1 MSKITERFFR
11 YISVNTQSDENSSE
25 HPSTS
30 RQFDLCRI
38 LADEMRE
45 MGLSNVRMDE
55 EHCYVYGEIPANVET
70 GRTLGFISHMDT
82 APGPSGDASK
92 ARIVEKYDG
101 GVIALNDTV
110 SLDPA
115 EFPHMKN
122 YVGQDLI
129 VTDGVSLLGADDKA
143 GVAEI
148 MTMAERLLSDPSI
161 PHGKIAIGLV
171 EGSAPIIAAEWIETF
186 LKEHKN
192 VQFTVVDGNS
202 DELIQKLRS
211 GLIDLAII
219 TSPCDNTLLS
229 SFKVGQEQMTAFMSK
244 DNPLAS
250 LPGSTIDL
258 AMLKDKAL
266 IVPSRES
273 MVSMIYRWFKEIHIE
288 PKIVCKMDN
297 YLDVAAL
304 AGRNVGISLFP
315 KTSYILNQQI
325 IAKEI
330 VNPERY
336 VEYLFVWLKNKPLS
350 LLNEAFINHVKS
362 FVKA

>member
-1 MSKITERFFR
+1 MDIRTLSYFVTIAEELNITKAAEKLCMS
-11 YISVNTQSDENSSE
+11 Q
-25 HPSTS
+25 PP
-30 RQFDLCRI
+30 
-38 LADEMRE
+38 
-45 MGLSNVRMDE
+45 LSNQMKSLEEELDTTLFIRGKRHLQLTESGKLLYRHAKEILSLVDKTSEEVR
-55 EHCYVYGEIPANVET
+55 A
-70 GRTLGFISHMDT
+70 
-82 APGPSGDASK
+82 
-92 ARIVEKYDG
+92 
-101 GVIALNDTV
+101 
-110 SLDPA
+110 
-115 EFPHMKN
+115 
-122 YVGQDLI
+122 
-129 VTDGVSLLGADDKA
+129 
-143 GVAEI
+143 
-148 MTMAERLLSDPSI
+148 MAKGM
-161 PHGKIAIGLV
+161 HGKIAIGLV

-250 LPGSTIDL
+250 LPGTTIDL